1 MPKNKKPNRKPGVK
15 KVAKRATAGAGV
27 DGVPGGQDAK
37 PVAKT
42 YGSPKSVNSRVSP
55 AMNQRSAR
63 SR

>member
-15 KVAKRATAGAGV
+15 RVVQQTAEET
-27 DGVPGGQDAK
+27 VPGAAGGKAVK

-42 YGSPKSVNSRVSP
+42 YGSPKSAGSRVSP
-55 AMNQRSAR
+55 AMTQRSAR